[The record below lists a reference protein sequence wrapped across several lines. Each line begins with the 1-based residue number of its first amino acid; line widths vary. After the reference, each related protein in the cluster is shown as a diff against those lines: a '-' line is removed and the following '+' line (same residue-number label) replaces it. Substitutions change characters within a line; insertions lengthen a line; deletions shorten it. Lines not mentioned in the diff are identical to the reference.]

1 MPEPSPA
8 LAAAG
13 LYAGLNALILVWLAW
28 SVVRIRMRERISIG
42 DAGHPRL
49 IRAMRGMANF
59 AEYAPTALILIALTA
74 LMGAPAWLVHLLGA
88 ALTAGRLIH
97 GWHFMQ
103 ADAPGWQRMWGMILT
118 LAVLLVGAVGVAG
131 HALTAL

>member
-1 MPEPSPA
+1 MPDPSAA

-13 LYAGLNALILVWLAW
+13 LYAGLNALILVWLGW

-42 DAGHPRL
+42 DAGNARL

-59 AEYAPTALILIALTA
+59 TEYAPTALILIALMA
-74 LMGAPAWLVHLLGA
+74 LLGAPAWAVHLLGV

-103 ADAPGWQRMWGMILT
+103 ADAPGWQRMWGTILT
-118 LAVLLVGAVGVAG
+118 LSVLVIGALGVAG
-131 HALTAL
+131 QALAAL

>member
-1 MPEPSPA
+1 MSEPSSA
-8 LAAAG
+8 LAAAA
-13 LYAGLNALILVWLAW
+13 LYAALNALILVWLGW

-42 DAGHPRL
+42 DGGDARL

-59 AEYAPTALILIALTA
+59 TEYAPMALLLIALMA
-74 LMGAPAWLVHLLGA
+74 LMGAPGWLVHALGL
-88 ALTAGRLIH
+88 ALTAGRAIH

-118 LAVLLVGAVGVAG
+118 LAVLLLGAVGVAG
-131 HALTAL
+131 HAVSAL

>member
-13 LYAGLNALILVWLAW
+13 LYAASNALILVWLGW

-42 DAGHPRL
+42 DGGDPRL
-49 IRAMRGMANF
+49 TRAMRGMANF
-59 AEYAPTALILIALTA
+59 TEYAPMALILIALMA
-74 LMGAPAWLVHLLGA
+74 LMGAPAWLVHLLGV

-103 ADAPGWQRMWGMILT
+103 ADAPGWQRVAGTILT
-118 LAVLLVGAVGVAG
+118 LSVLLLGAVGVAG
-131 HALTAL
+131 HALAAL